1 MKAIIGIILI
11 IVSIISLFKYK
22 NLGVNALE
30 TIGALIGLSF
40 FLVPG
45 ILLVRSAMKEDDKK

>member
-1 MKAIIGIILI
+1 MKAVFGIILI
-11 IVSIISLFKYK
+11 IVSVVSIFRYE
-22 NLGVNALE
+22 NLGVNIPE
-30 TIGALIGLSF
+30 TIGALIGFSL

>member
-1 MKAIIGIILI
+1 MKAISGIILI
-11 IVSIISLFKYK
+11 IVSIISLFRYK
-22 NLGVNALE
+22 NLGASFPE

-45 ILLVRSAMKEDDKK
+45 ILLVRSAMKEDEKK

>member
-1 MKAIIGIILI
+1 MKAVFGIILI
-11 IVSIISLFKYK
+11 IVSVVSIFRYE
-22 NLGVNALE
+22 NLGVNIPE
-30 TIGALIGLSF
+30 TIGAFIGLSL